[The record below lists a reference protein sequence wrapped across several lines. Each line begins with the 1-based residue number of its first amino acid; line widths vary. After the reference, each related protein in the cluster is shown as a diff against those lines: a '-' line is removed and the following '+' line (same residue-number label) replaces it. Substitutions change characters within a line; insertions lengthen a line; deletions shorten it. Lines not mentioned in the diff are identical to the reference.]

1 MRAGSVFTVKIYRL
15 IKRSGM
21 KIGTELKYE
30 LGRAGAQIE
39 NTFIRVW
46 RVYARK
52 VLDFLAWRVRR
63 FHCVLHAL
71 RLGLGVH
78 LDSESEWTPSPS
90 GLGVRVDSESGV
102 PSAGHSGFPSAAH
115 SGFPSADYSG
125 IPSDG

>member
-30 LGRAGAQIE
+30 LGRARAQIE

-78 LDSESEWTPSPS
+78 LDSESEWTRSPS
-90 GLGVRVDSESGV
+90 GLGV
-102 PSAGHSGFPSAAH
+102 PSAAHSGFPSAAD